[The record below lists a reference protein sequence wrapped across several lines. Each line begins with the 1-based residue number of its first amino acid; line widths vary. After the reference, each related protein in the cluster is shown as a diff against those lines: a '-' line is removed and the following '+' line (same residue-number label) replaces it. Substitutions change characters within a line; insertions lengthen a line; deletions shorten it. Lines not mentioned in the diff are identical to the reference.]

1 MCYESLRNI
10 AMHFKAFKC
19 VEQGIINVWGCT
31 KTTKGYGVCST
42 ILPFSFYSSAVVTTN
57 QIIWI
62 IFVNKDIIY
71 L

>member
-1 MCYESLRNI
+1 MHSWETLKMCYESLTNV

-42 ILPFSFYSSAVVTTN
+42 ILPFSFYSSAVVTCAS
-57 QIIWI
+57 
-62 IFVNKDIIY
+62 
-71 L
+71 